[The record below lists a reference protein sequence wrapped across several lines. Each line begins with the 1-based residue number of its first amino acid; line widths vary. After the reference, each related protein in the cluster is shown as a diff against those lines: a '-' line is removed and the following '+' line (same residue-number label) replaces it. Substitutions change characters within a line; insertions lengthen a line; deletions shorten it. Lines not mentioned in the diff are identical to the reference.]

1 MGMSATTP
9 SDVAWD
15 LEPLVDG
22 DGPEGVDRQL
32 DEAAQRATALAQAHA
47 GKLAGVAP
55 DAFAAAVT
63 ELAAINELIG
73 RAGSY
78 AHLRFATDT
87 ADPANGALMQR
98 VQEKA
103 TAIETTLLFFE
114 LEWAALDDQ
123 RAEELMAA
131 EGLDTARHFLRTA
144 RRYRP
149 HLLSEP
155 EERILAEKSITGS
168 SAWSRLF
175 EEVTSSID
183 VE

>member
-1 MGMSATTP
+1 MSATAP

-55 DAFAAAVT
+55 DAFVAAVN

-123 RAEELMAA
+123 PPGDLGPP
-131 EGLDTARHFLRTA
+131 EGPAPAPPSLPPA

-155 EERILAEKSITGS
+155 EEKILAEKSVTGS

-175 EEVTSSID
+175 EEVTSTIE
-183 VE
+183 VQL

>member
-1 MGMSATTP
+1 MSATAP

-32 DEAAQRATALAQAHA
+32 DEASQRATALAEAHA
-47 GKLAGVAP
+47 GRLGEVAP
-55 DAFAAAVT
+55 DGFAAGVN
-63 ELAAINELIG
+63 ELAAIHELIG

-87 ADPANGALMQR
+87 AEPANGALMQR
-98 VQEKA
+98 VQERA
-103 TAIETTLLFFE
+103 PAIETTLLFSDRG
-114 LEWAALDDQ
+114 WAAPAAA
-123 RAEELMAA
+123 RAEELMPAD
-131 EGLDTARHFLRTA
+131 GLENAPPSLPPA

-155 EERILAEKSITGS
+155 EEKILA
-168 SAWSRLF
+168 
-175 EEVTSSID
+175 
-183 VE
+183 